1 VQNFSS
7 PSEEY
12 PLVPVLKKTA
22 SFTNPLDRLEI
33 MPPENAPQMSEH
45 EQDIETPVFSAT
57 IESSARKNLPEEVKK
72 IFEKSSGDFTKYASR
87 TEKEKEPDEWDRA
100 ILFGKPFDLEKK
112 EERYKPKRLP
122 LPVIEPV
129 VVPQKIQNKSI
140 LEPISK
146 PPEEKRNMVIPM
158 KPKKPILVP
167 QKKTIVV
174 PLKPKQ
180 IPYK

>member
-7 PSEEY
+7 PPEEY

-33 MPPENAPQMSEH
+33 MPPENTPQVSGN

-57 IESSARKNLPEEVKK
+57 TESSVRKNLPEEVKR
-72 IFEKSSGDFTKYASR
+72 IFERSSGDFTNYASR
-87 TEKEKEPDEWDRA
+87 TEKEREPDEWDRA
-100 ILFGKPFDLEKK
+100 ILFGKPFDSDKK

-122 LPVIEPV
+122 LPVVIEPA
-129 VVPQKIQNKSI
+129 VPPLEIQNKGI
-140 LEPISK
+140 LKPISK
-146 PPEEKRNMVIPM
+146 SAGEKRNTIIPM
-158 KPKKPILVP
+158 KPKSPILVP
-167 QKKTIVV
+167 QKKTIII

-180 IPYK
+180 IL